1 MKGKLIVIEG
11 VSDGIG
17 KTTQFNLLRKRLLD
31 ENVKVESHHF
41 PSYNTYQG
49 KPVEEYL
56 RGTFGRPD
64 EISPYFVNSLYAVD
78 RAITWNIDLKD
89 KYERGDTILLD
100 RYTTSSLIYQ
110 STPIEDMEEK
120 KKFLNYVTDFEYN
133 KIGIKKPDKVIFLTA
148 DLDII
153 TKMRNKRKEENG
165 EVVAGDIHEN
175 DLIFMRK
182 VYDNATFVANYL
194 SWDII
199 NCSENGRMKSIEEIS
214 DEVYKVVT
222 SS

>member
-17 KTTQFNLLRKRLLD
+17 KTTQFDLLRRRLLD

-165 EVVAGDIHEN
+165 EVVEGDIHEN
-175 DLIFMRK
+175 DLMFMRK

-199 NCSENGRMKSIEEIS
+199 NCSESGKMKSIEEIS